1 MILKT
6 KVGEHV
12 DIRTIAKQ
20 VIIEKDGIAKA
31 ADFVQAGIHAA
42 DVVNM

>member
-1 MILKT
+1 M

-20 VIIEKDGIAKA
+20 VIIEKGALPKQQIL
-31 ADFVQAGIHAA
+31 FGQESILL
-42 DVVNM
+42 M